1 LVALGAALWA
11 TDSLFR
17 SSVAHSYPA
26 LVVVLMNHL
35 LLLPVALLLGYR
47 HRAELTRLSWAQ
59 WLSVTIIGGGG
70 SVAATVAFT
79 LAFSR
84 ATNYSVPVLMQK
96 LQPCFAL
103 VLARV
108 ILKESLPRYFGW
120 LALLGIGGAYLLSFG
135 LRGSWE
141 SLASE
146 DLGVVGYSLLAA
158 ATWGAC
164 TVFGR
169 LALRGLSF
177 PAVTAARFI
186 LGSACAVVALG
197 IFTPDAIKE
206 VAKLG
211 TISAG
216 DARAFAGMAYLSGLL
231 PMLIYYRGLQTTP
244 ASVAT
249 LCELSFPLV
258 AVILNWIWLG
268 SALNLGQL
276 LGAALVVTAIT
287 LVSLPKVRAAS

>member
-1 LVALGAALWA
+1 
-11 TDSLFR
+11 
-17 SSVAHSYPA
+17 
-26 LVVVLMNHL
+26 MNHL
-35 LLLPVALLLGYR
+35 LLLPVAVVIGYR
-47 HRAELTRLSWAQ
+47 HRTELTRLNLRQ
-59 WLSVTIIGGGG
+59 WLSLAVIGGGG

-79 LAFSR
+79 LAFAR
-84 ATNYSVPVLMQK
+84 TNNYSVPVLMQK

-103 VLARV
+103 VLARM
-108 ILKESLPRYFGW
+108 ILKESLPRHFGW

-135 LRGSWE
+135 LTGNWE
-141 SLASE
+141 RLATE
-146 DLGVVGYSLLAA
+146 DLSVVGFALLAA
-158 ATWGAC
+158 ATWGSC

-169 LALRGLSF
+169 LALRDLSF
-177 PAVTAARFI
+177 PAVTAARFM
-186 LGSACAVVALG
+186 LGSVCALG
-197 IFTPDAIKE
+197 ALAVFTPDATAE

-211 TISAG
+211 SVSWA
-216 DARAFAGMAYLSGLL
+216 DARAFAGMAYFSGLL
-231 PMLIYYRGLQTTP
+231 PMLIYYRGLKTTP

-287 LVSLPKVRAAS
+287 AVSLPRVRTVS